1 VLVRV
6 APTRRDELLDA
17 ARAVRAEEHEAD
29 GWVRLDVTFE
39 DLRHAVWAIWQL
51 GTDAELLAPDS
62 LRAALHQRATTLT
75 TRYAQPPA

>member
-1 VLVRV
+1 
-6 APTRRDELLDA
+6 LLDA